1 MSYSVVTLENGK
13 EFRDTF
19 ETLEERD
26 AFVESIKKEYADYIL
41 TDYEKDICKGI
52 CEVPFK
58 NLIFS
63 KSEDLSDIVC
73 MIMYNDE
80 DEKILVDMLQK
91 VKVRKP
97 ATLEVKIPYLW
108 RK

>member
-1 MSYSVVTLENGK
+1 MSYIVVTLENGK

-26 AFVESIKKEYADYIL
+26 VFVESIKKEYVDYIL
-41 TDYEKDICKGI
+41 TDYERDICKGI
-52 CEVPFK
+52 CEVPFE

-73 MIMYNDE
+73 MVMYNDE
-80 DEKILVDMLQK
+80 DEKIQK
-91 VKVRKP
+91 ILVRKP